1 MLVRSCAPK
10 YLHVSVCKHVCLC
23 WVVLC
28 YPAKEIVAAKMFAW
42 DAGAQHV
49 CACTQRA
56 YAQMHM
62 HLCAHKRYVC
72 VPKYL
77 HVCACAHLILFA
89 RVGIVPRCRTS
100 GEDLCIRIHMYV
112 TTTACLRAHTHDH
125 TCMCSQKHQ
134 LNIRDGFGR
143 AIQKANNF
151 GSARKFISD
160 MCSKIGYV
168 DSSVTEIVDAMML
181 AHGHT
186 YMLAPSYV

>member
-1 MLVRSCAPK
+1 MSPCANMYVCAGWYCATLQK
-10 YLHVSVCKHVCLC
+10 KLWLRRCLHG
-23 WVVLC
+23 
-28 YPAKEIVAAKMFAW
+28 

-49 CACTQRA
+49 CVCTQRA

-77 HVCACAHLILFA
+77 HVCARAHLILFT

-112 TTTACLRAHTHDH
+112 TATACLRAHTHDH

-151 GSARKFISD
+151 GSGRAQIYFRISD